1 MLHKIHV
8 YIAMNALDTTNNCM
22 NKGENSE
29 QRKLN
34 NFLQRTIFDTS
45 QILPQSIIR

>member
-22 NKGENSE
+22 NKGE
-29 QRKLN
+29 KL
-34 NFLQRTIFDTS
+34 RTKEIE
-45 QILPQSIIR
+45 